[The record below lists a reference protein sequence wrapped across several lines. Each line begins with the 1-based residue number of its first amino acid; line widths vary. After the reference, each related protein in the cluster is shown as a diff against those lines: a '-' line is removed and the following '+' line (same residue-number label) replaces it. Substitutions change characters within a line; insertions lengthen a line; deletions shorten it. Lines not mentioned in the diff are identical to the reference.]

1 MLMHVP
7 FSSRKRLA
15 TPQMTRYSLR
25 CDKGRSKVTKAEIK
39 TKPTA
44 VDVTAFIDAVADEKQ
59 RADAHKLAQMMTRLT
74 GHAPKMWGPSIIG
87 FGEYHYKYDSG
98 REGDMARIGFS
109 PRKGQ
114 TVLYITDGFA
124 GHADLMAKLGK
135 YKTGKSCLYI
145 KRLSD
150 VDAAVLEQLCAQS
163 LSYMG
168 AKYPE

>member
-1 MLMHVP
+1 
-7 FSSRKRLA
+7 
-15 TPQMTRYSLR
+15 
-25 CDKGRSKVTKAEIK
+25 VTKAEIK

-44 VDVTAFIDAVADEKQ
+44 VDVTAFIDAIADEKQ

-74 GHAPKMWGPSIIG
+74 GHPPKMWGPSIIG
-87 FGEYHYKYDSG
+87 FGEYHYRYDSG

>member
-1 MLMHVP
+1 
-7 FSSRKRLA
+7 
-15 TPQMTRYSLR
+15 
-25 CDKGRSKVTKAEIK
+25 
-39 TKPTA
+39 
-44 VDVTAFIDAVADEKQ
+44 
-59 RADAHKLAQMMTRLT
+59 MMTRLT

-87 FGEYHYKYDSG
+87 FGQYHYKYDSG

-124 GHADLMAKLGK
+124 GHAELMAELGK

-150 VDAAVLEQLCAQS
+150 VDEAVLEQLCAAS
-163 LSYMG
+163 LRYMDS
-168 AKYPE
+168 KYPE

>member
-1 MLMHVP
+1 M
-7 FSSRKRLA
+7 
-15 TPQMTRYSLR
+15 
-25 CDKGRSKVTKAEIK
+25 TKAEIK

-44 VDVTAFIDAVADEKQ
+44 VDVKAFIDAVADEKQ
-59 RADAHKLAQMMTRLT
+59 RADAHKLVQMMTRLT
-74 GHAPKMWGPSIIG
+74 GHPPKMWGPSIIG
-87 FGEYHYKYDSG
+87 FGQYHYKYDSG

-124 GHADLMAKLGK
+124 GHAELMAKLGK

-150 VDAAVLEQLCAQS
+150 VDEAVLEQLCVAS
-163 LSYMG
+163 LNYMG
-168 AKYPE
+168 DKYPE

>member
-1 MLMHVP
+1 M
-7 FSSRKRLA
+7 
-15 TPQMTRYSLR
+15 
-25 CDKGRSKVTKAEIK
+25 TKAEIK

-87 FGEYHYKYDSG
+87 FG
-98 REGDMARIGFS
+98 

>member
-1 MLMHVP
+1 M
-7 FSSRKRLA
+7 
-15 TPQMTRYSLR
+15 
-25 CDKGRSKVTKAEIK
+25 TKAEIK
-39 TKPTA
+39 TKPTQ
-44 VDVTAFIDAVADEKQ
+44 VDVTTFINAVADEKQ
-59 RADAHKLAQMMTRLT
+59 RADAHKLVDIMTQLS
-74 GHAPKMWGPSIIG
+74 GYPAKMWGPSIIG
-87 FGEYHYKYDSG
+87 FGQYHYKYDSG

-150 VDAAVLEQLCAQS
+150 VDEAVLEQLCAAS
-163 LSYMG
+163 LKYMDS
-168 AKYPE
+168 KYPE